1 MHLKAMTLRG
11 FKSFASATTLRFE
24 PGITCVVGPNG
35 SGKSNVV
42 DALSWVMGEQGAK
55 SLRGGKMEDVIFAG
69 TTGRPPL
76 GRAEVSLTIDNSDG
90 ALPIDYAEVTITRIM
105 FRNGGSEYQLNGD
118 TCRLLDIQELLSDSG
133 IGREMHV
140 IVGQGQLDSVLHADP
155 MGRRAFIEEAAGVLK
170 HRKRK
175 EKALRKLD
183 AMRANLARVQ
193 DLTDELRRQ
202 LKPLGRQAAVARRA
216 AVIQADLRDA
226 RLRLLADDLV
236 RLREALRTEIADEA
250 ELKQRKEDAEGRL
263 KAALARE
270 AELEDEV
277 RRLAPRLQQAQQTW
291 YELSQL
297 AERVRGT
304 VSLADA
310 RVKSATA
317 APTEEPRGRDPEDM
331 EREAA
336 RIREQEAEL
345 EAALEAA
352 EHAREDTVAHRA
364 ELERALAAE
373 ERRLKDAARAIA
385 DRREGLARLTG
396 QVNAARS
403 RAASAQA
410 EIGRLAAARDEARE
424 RAAAAQEEYEQLKAE
439 VDGLDADDHEL
450 AGRYEAARGA
460 LAEAESALTAAR
472 EAATAA
478 ERDRAAVAARHDALA
493 LGLRRKDGTGALLA
507 ARDRLTGLLGPAAE
521 LLTVTPGYEIPVSAA
536 LGAAAD
542 AIAVTNPSA
551 AAEAIRLLRSEDA
564 GRASL
569 LVSPG
574 GGGGLAAGGLAGVPT
589 QAGEAADAASG
600 RGDAGPES
608 GPGPVGGVPAQ
619 AAGASAGG
627 SGAGLSGPATESGPV
642 GGLSAQ
648 ADGLT
653 AEPGVYGG
661 LPGQQGLAGGVSAGE
676 VDPES
681 ARADTGP
688 GGGLP
693 GQQGPAGEVSAQA
706 GGAGDAALGRADA
719 SLESGPGPGGG
730 VPAQVGGAS
739 AGGSGTGLSGP
750 ATEPGVS
757 GGVADGVFAQ
767 AGDAAPEPGPGS
779 LGGQAGEHG
788 VAGQFPAQ
796 PDDTGLSVPAN
807 GSPAEPAA
815 HSGVPAQASG
825 DGAGPSAAASGSATE
840 ADVSGG
846 LPAQT
851 AGAGHGPRPGPVGGA
866 AARVTAGSGGVG
878 SSASAGGS
886 VVEPEV
892 SAGGF
897 PAPAPGGD
905 SGRSVSGA
913 ASGVQGR
920 EVARTAV
927 GDLVR
932 GPVGLVEA
940 VRWMVR
946 DAVVVASLDDAEEL
960 VGARPGV
967 VAVTAEGDV
976 LGAHF
981 AQGGSA
987 GAPSLLEV
995 RASVDEAAGE
1005 LAELGVRCGELDEAR
1020 RRATERRAECAALV
1034 EELGERR
1041 RAADREKSAVSGRL
1055 GRLSGQAR
1063 GAVGEA
1069 ERTDAAVAKAQ
1080 EALERATQEVEEL
1093 AERLLVAEEAPV
1105 EEEPDTSLR
1114 DRLAADG
1121 ANARQTEMEARLQ
1134 VRTHEERVK
1143 GLAGRADALDRGA
1156 RAERAARARAEQR
1169 RARLRHEAEVA
1180 GAVAAGTRQLLA
1192 HVEVSVVRAEAER
1205 AAAEA
1210 AKAERE
1216 RELVAERNQGRDLKS
1231 ELDKLTDSV
1240 HRGEVLGAEKRLRI
1254 EQLETRAL
1262 EELGVEPAGLIAEY
1276 GPDQLVSPS
1285 PPAEGE
1291 ELPEDPA
1298 HPRNQ
1303 PKPYVRSEQEKRLK
1317 SAERAYQQLGKVNP
1331 LALEEFAALEERHKF
1346 LSEQLEDL
1354 KKTRADLLQVVKSVD
1369 ERVEQVFTEAY
1380 RDTAVQF
1387 EGVFSRLFPGGEG
1400 RLILTDPENM
1410 LTTGVDVEA
1419 RPPGKKVKR
1428 LSLLSGGERS
1438 LTAVALLVSIF
1449 KARPSPFYVM
1459 DEVEA
1464 ALDDTNLQRLIR
1476 IMQELQES
1484 SQLIVITHQKR
1495 TMEVADALYGVS
1507 MQGDGVSKV
1516 ISQRLR

>member
-1 MHLKAMTLRG
+1 MHLKALTLRG

-69 TTGRPPL
+69 TTGRQPL

-105 FRNGGSEYQLNGD
+105 FRNGGSEYQINGD

-140 IVGQGQLDSVLHADP
+140 IVGQGRLDSVLHADP

-216 AVIQADLRDA
+216 AVIQAELRDA

-236 RLREALRTEIADEA
+236 RLREALSAEVADEA
-250 ELKQRKEDAEGRL
+250 ALRERKEQAEAEL

-270 AELEDEV
+270 AALEDEV
-277 RRLAPRLQQAQQTW
+277 GLLAPRLHRAQHTW
-291 YELSQL
+291 YELSRL

-304 VSLADA
+304 ISLADA

-317 APTEEPRGRDPEDM
+317 QPVEERRGRDPEDL

-336 RIREQEAEL
+336 RVREQEAEL

-352 EHAREDTVAHRA
+352 ERALEDTVAHRA

-396 QVNAARS
+396 KVGAARS
-403 RAASAQA
+403 RAAAAQA
-410 EIGRLAAARDEARE
+410 EIDRLTATRDEARE
-424 RAAAAQEEYEQLKAE
+424 RAATAQEEYERLQAE
-439 VDGLDADDHEL
+439 VDGLDADDAEL
-450 AGRYEAARGA
+450 VGAHEAAKRE
-460 LAEAESALTAAR
+460 LVDAEATLTTTR

-478 ERDRAAVAARHDALA
+478 ERTRAATQARHDALA
-493 LGLRRKDGTGALLA
+493 LGLRRKDGTGALLDA
-507 ARDRLTGLLGPAAE
+507 ADRLAGLLGPAAE
-521 LLTVTPGYEIPVSAA
+521 LLTVTPGHEVPLAAA

-542 AIAVTNPSA
+542 ALAVNGPATA
-551 AAEAIRLLRSEDA
+551 TEAIRLLRKQDA
-564 GRASL
+564 GRAAL
-569 LVSPG
+569 LVA
-574 GGGGLAAGGLAGVPT
+574 GL
-589 QAGEAADAASG
+589 Q
-600 RGDAGPES
+600 GPEE
-608 GPGPVGGVPAQ
+608 PRPA
-619 AAGASAGG
+619 
-627 SGAGLSGPATESGPV
+627 
-642 GGLSAQ
+642 
-648 ADGLT
+648 
-653 AEPGVYGG
+653 
-661 LPGQQGLAGGVSAGE
+661 LPDGVSW
-676 VDPES
+676 
-681 ARADTGP
+681 
-688 GGGLP
+688 
-693 GQQGPAGEVSAQA
+693 
-706 GGAGDAALGRADA
+706 AA
-719 SLESGPGPGGG
+719 
-730 VPAQVGGAS
+730 
-739 AGGSGTGLSGP
+739 
-750 ATEPGVS
+750 
-757 GGVADGVFAQ
+757 
-767 AGDAAPEPGPGS
+767 
-779 LGGQAGEHG
+779 
-788 VAGQFPAQ
+788 
-796 PDDTGLSVPAN
+796 
-807 GSPAEPAA
+807 
-815 HSGVPAQASG
+815 
-825 DGAGPSAAASGSATE
+825 
-840 ADVSGG
+840 
-846 LPAQT
+846 
-851 AGAGHGPRPGPVGGA
+851 
-866 AARVTAGSGGVG
+866 
-878 SSASAGGS
+878 
-886 VVEPEV
+886 
-892 SAGGF
+892 
-897 PAPAPGGD
+897 
-905 SGRSVSGA
+905 
-913 ASGVQGR
+913 
-920 EVARTAV
+920 
-927 GDLVR
+927 DLVR
-932 GPVGLVEA
+932 GPEDLLPA
-940 VRWMVR
+940 VRRLLR
-946 DAVVVASLDDAEEL
+946 DMVVVGTLEDAEDL
-960 VGARPGV
+960 VYARPGLT
-967 VAVTAEGDV
+967 AVTAEGDL

-995 RASVDEAAGE
+995 QASVDEAATE
-1005 LAELGVRCGELDEAR
+1005 LAELAVRCEDLAVRQQEAAER
-1020 RRATERRAECAALV
+1020 RRTRAARV
-1034 EELGERR
+1034 EELAERR
-1041 RAADREKSAVSGRL
+1041 RAADREKSGVAQRL
-1055 GRLSGQAR
+1055 GRLAGQAR
-1063 GAVGEA
+1063 GAAEEA
-1069 ERTDAAVAKAQ
+1069 ERAGAAVARAQ
-1080 EALERATQEVEEL
+1080 EALDRAAEEAEEL
-1093 AERLLVAEEAPV
+1093 AERLLVAEEAPA
-1105 EEEPDTSLR
+1105 EEEPDTSVR

-1134 VRTHEERVK
+1134 ARTHEERVK
-1143 GLAGRADALDRGA
+1143 GLAGRADSLDRAA
-1156 RAERAARARAEQR
+1156 RAEREARLRAER
-1169 RARLRHEAEVA
+1169 RRTRLRHEAEVA
-1180 GAVAAGTRQLLA
+1180 AAVASGARQLLA
-1192 HVEVSVVRAEAER
+1192 HIEVSLVRAEQERSAAETAKAAR
-1205 AAAEA
+1205 EQDLAAA
-1210 AKAERE
+1210 RT
-1216 RELVAERNQGRDLKS
+1216 RGRDLKA

-1262 EELGVEPAGLIAEY
+1262 EELGVEPAALVAEY
-1276 GPDQLVSPS
+1276 GPGQPV
-1285 PPAEGE
+1285 PPAPPADGE
-1291 ELPEDPA
+1291 EVPEDPE
-1298 HPRNQ
+1298 HPRNSAR
-1303 PKPYVRSEQEKRLK
+1303 PFVRAEQEKRLK
-1317 SAERAYQQLGKVNP
+1317 AAERAYQQLGKVNP

-1354 KKTRADLLQVVKSVD
+1354 KKTRADLLQVVKEVD
-1369 ERVEQVFTEAY
+1369 ERVEQVFTEAF
-1380 RDTAVQF
+1380 RDTAREF

-1400 RLILTDPENM
+1400 RLVLTDPDNM
-1410 LTTGVDVEA
+1410 LSTGVDVEA

-1438 LTAVALLVSIF
+1438 LTAVAMLVSIF

>member
-1 MHLKAMTLRG
+1 MHLKALTLRG

-90 ALPIDYAEVTITRIM
+90 ALPIEYAEVTITRIM
-105 FRNGGSEYQLNGD
+105 FRNGGSEYQINGD

-183 AMRANLARVQ
+183 AMQANLARVQ

-236 RLREALRTEIADEA
+236 RMRGALRAEIEDEAALKERKDAAEA
-250 ELKQRKEDAEGRL
+250 ELK
-263 KAALARE
+263 KALQRE
-270 AELEDEV
+270 ALLEAEV
-277 RRLAPRLQQAQQTW
+277 RQLTPRLQRAQQTW

-310 RVKSATA
+310 RVKSATS
-317 APTEEPRGRDPEDM
+317 APAEERRGRDPEDM

-352 EHAREDTVAHRA
+352 EHALDDTVAHRA
-364 ELERALAAE
+364 DLERELAAE

-385 DRREGLARLTG
+385 DRREGLARLNG

-403 RAASAQA
+403 RAAAAQS
-410 EIGRLAAARDEARE
+410 EIDRLAAARDEARE
-424 RAAAAQEEYEQLKAE
+424 RAVAAQEEYEQLKAE
-439 VDGLDADDHEL
+439 VDGLDAGDAEL
-450 AGRYEAARGA
+450 GDRHDAARAA
-460 LAEAESALTAAR
+460 LADAESALTAAR
-472 EAATAA
+472 EALTSA
-478 ERDRAAVAARHDALA
+478 ERRRAAVSARHDALA
-493 LGLRRKDGTGALLA
+493 LGLRRKDGTGALLD
-507 ARDRLTGLLGPAAE
+507 ARERLTGVLGPAAE
-521 LLTVTPGYEIPVSAA
+521 LLSVTQGFEVPVAA
-536 LGAAAD
+536 AFGAAAD
-542 AIAVTNPSA
+542 AIAVTTPAS
-551 AAEAIRLLRSEDA
+551 AAEAIRLLRKQDA
-564 GRASL
+564 GRAAL
-569 LVSPG
+569 LLAGEDAPT
-574 GGGGLAAGGLAGVPT
+574 AAGP
-589 QAGEAADAASG
+589 
-600 RGDAGPES
+600 
-608 GPGPVGGVPAQ
+608 
-619 AAGASAGG
+619 
-627 SGAGLSGPATESGPV
+627 
-642 GGLSAQ
+642 
-648 ADGLT
+648 DG
-653 AEPGVYGG
+653 
-661 LPGQQGLAGGVSAGE
+661 
-676 VDPES
+676 
-681 ARADTGP
+681 
-688 GGGLP
+688 
-693 GQQGPAGEVSAQA
+693 GPAGVDGGGTTAAHGGTPASADGEV
-706 GGAGDAALGRADA
+706 GGFGRAY
-719 SLESGPGPGGG
+719 PGRPARDGGG
-730 VPAQVGGAS
+730 PP
-739 AGGSGTGLSGP
+739 L
-750 ATEPGVS
+750 
-757 GGVADGVFAQ
+757 
-767 AGDAAPEPGPGS
+767 AA
-779 LGGQAGEHG
+779 
-788 VAGQFPAQ
+788 
-796 PDDTGLSVPAN
+796 
-807 GSPAEPAA
+807 
-815 HSGVPAQASG
+815 
-825 DGAGPSAAASGSATE
+825 
-840 ADVSGG
+840 
-846 LPAQT
+846 
-851 AGAGHGPRPGPVGGA
+851 
-866 AARVTAGSGGVG
+866 
-878 SSASAGGS
+878 
-886 VVEPEV
+886 
-892 SAGGF
+892 
-897 PAPAPGGD
+897 
-905 SGRSVSGA
+905 
-913 ASGVQGR
+913 
-920 EVARTAV
+920 
-927 GDLVR
+927 DLVR
-932 GPVGLVEA
+932 GPSELMPA
-940 VRWMVR
+940 VRR
-946 DAVVVASLDDAEEL
+946 LLRGIVVVGTLEDAEDL
-960 VGARPGV
+960 VYARPELT
-967 VAVTAEGDV
+967 AVTAEGDL

-995 RASVDEAAGE
+995 QASVDEAAGE
-1005 LAELGVRCGELDEAR
+1005 LAELGVRCEELAEAQHT
-1020 RRATERRAECAALV
+1020 AVARRAEAAALV

-1041 RAADREKSAVSGRL
+1041 RSADREKSSVAQQL

-1063 GAVGEA
+1063 GAAGEA
-1069 ERTDAAVAKAQ
+1069 ERSAAAAAKAQ
-1080 EALERATQEVEEL
+1080 DALEKAVQDAEEL
-1093 AERLLVAEEAPV
+1093 AERLAVAEEMPAD
-1105 EEEPDTSLR
+1105 EEPDTSVR

-1134 VRTHEERVK
+1134 ARTHEERVK
-1143 GLAGRADALDRGA
+1143 GLAGRADSLDRAA
-1156 RAERAARARAEQR
+1156 RAEREARARAERQR
-1169 RARLRHEAEVA
+1169 SRLRHEA
-1180 GAVAAGTRQLLA
+1180 AVAEAVASGARQLLA
-1192 HVEVSVVRAEAER
+1192 HVEVSVGRAEQERVSAES
-1205 AAAEA
+1205 
-1210 AKAERE
+1210 AKGERE
-1216 RELVAERNQGRDLKS
+1216 RELVAERARGRDLKA

-1254 EQLETRAL
+1254 EQLEAKAL
-1262 EELGVEPAGLIAEY
+1262 EELGVEPAGLVAEY
-1276 GPDQLVSPS
+1276 GPQQPVPPS
-1285 PPAEGE
+1285 LPAEGE
-1291 ELPEDPA
+1291 ELPDDPE

-1303 PKPYVRSEQEKRLK
+1303 PRPFVRAEQEKRLK

-1354 KKTRADLLQVVKSVD
+1354 KKTRTDLLQVVKEVD

-1380 RDTAVQF
+1380 RDTAREF
-1387 EGVFSRLFPGGEG
+1387 EGVFSRLFPGGDG
-1400 RLILTDPENM
+1400 RLILTDPDNM

-1476 IMQELQES
+1476 IMQELQEA

>member
-1 MHLKAMTLRG
+1 MHLKALTLRG

-90 ALPIDYAEVTITRIM
+90 ALPIEYAEVTITRIM
-105 FRNGGSEYQLNGD
+105 FRNGGSEYQINGD

-183 AMRANLARVQ
+183 AMGANLARVQ

-236 RLREALRTEIADEA
+236 TLRDALRDEIADEA
-250 ELKQRKEDAEGRL
+250 ELKKRKDAAEAEL

-270 AELEDEV
+270 AELEGEV
-277 RRLAPRLQQAQQTW
+277 RRLAPRLQRAQQTW

-310 RVKSATA
+310 RVRSATE
-317 APTEEPRGRDPEDM
+317 APAEERRGRDPEDL

-345 EAALEAA
+345 TAALEAA
-352 EHAREDTVAHRA
+352 EHALEDTVAHRA
-364 ELERALAAE
+364 DLERELAAE

-385 DRREGLARLTG
+385 DRREGLARLNG

-403 RAASAQA
+403 RAGSAQA
-410 EIGRLAAARDEARE
+410 EIDRLAASRDEAQE
-424 RAAAAQEEYEQLKAE
+424 RAVTAQEEYEQLKAE
-439 VDGLDADDHEL
+439 VEGLDADDEELTARHE
-450 AGRYEAARGA
+450 EAKQA
-460 LAEAESALTAAR
+460 LAVAQAAHSAAR
-472 EAATAA
+472 EEATAA
-478 ERDRAAVAARHDALA
+478 ERRRAAVAARHEALA
-493 LGLRRKDGTGALLA
+493 LGLRRKDGTGALLG

-521 LLTVTPGYEIPVSAA
+521 LLTVRPGYEVPVAAA

-542 AIAVTNPSA
+542 AVAVKDPATA
-551 AAEAIRLLRSEDA
+551 ADAIRLLREQDA
-564 GRASL
+564 GRAAML
-569 LVSPG
+569 L
-574 GGGGLAAGGLAGVPT
+574 
-589 QAGEAADAASG
+589 GEAA
-600 RGDAGPES
+600 
-608 GPGPVGGVPAQ
+608 
-619 AAGASAGG
+619 
-627 SGAGLSGPATESGPV
+627 
-642 GGLSAQ
+642 
-648 ADGLT
+648 
-653 AEPGVYGG
+653 
-661 LPGQQGLAGGVSAGE
+661 
-676 VDPES
+676 
-681 ARADTGP
+681 
-688 GGGLP
+688 
-693 GQQGPAGEVSAQA
+693 
-706 GGAGDAALGRADA
+706 
-719 SLESGPGPGGG
+719 
-730 VPAQVGGAS
+730 
-739 AGGSGTGLSGP
+739 
-750 ATEPGVS
+750 
-757 GGVADGVFAQ
+757 
-767 AGDAAPEPGPGS
+767 
-779 LGGQAGEHG
+779 
-788 VAGQFPAQ
+788 
-796 PDDTGLSVPAN
+796 
-807 GSPAEPAA
+807 PAE
-815 HSGVPAQASG
+815 
-825 DGAGPSAAASGSATE
+825 
-840 ADVSGG
+840 
-846 LPAQT
+846 
-851 AGAGHGPRPGPVGGA
+851 
-866 AARVTAGSGGVG
+866 
-878 SSASAGGS
+878 
-886 VVEPEV
+886 
-892 SAGGF
+892 
-897 PAPAPGGD
+897 
-905 SGRSVSGA
+905 
-913 ASGVQGR
+913 
-920 EVARTAV
+920 
-927 GDLVR
+927 
-932 GPVGLVEA
+932 
-940 VRWMVR
+940 
-946 DAVVVASLDDAEEL
+946 
-960 VGARPGV
+960 GARPGHVPGQGGEHVQEHVQDEAPEAAPGPLPAQGGAPGGTESAHGGPDVLALPHGRTETLTTTAPAVADLVTGPAALMKAVRRLVRDTV
-967 VAVTAEGDV
+967 VVPTLEDAEALVAAHPGLTAVTGEGDV
-976 LGAHF
+976 LSAHF
-981 AQGGSA
+981 AHGGSA

-995 RASVDEAAGE
+995 QASVDEAAAELADLAVRCEE
-1005 LAELGVRCGELDEAR
+1005 LAEAQRLAG
-1020 RRATERRAECAALV
+1020 ERRTEGAALV

-1041 RAADREKSAVSGRL
+1041 RAAEREKSGVAQQL

-1063 GAVGEA
+1063 AAAGEA
-1069 ERTDAAVAKAQ
+1069 ERMTASAARAQ
-1080 EALERATQEVEEL
+1080 EALERAMEEAEEL
-1093 AERLLVAEEAPV
+1093 AERLLVAQEAPV
-1105 EEEPDTSLR
+1105 EEEPDTSVR

-1134 VRTHEERVK
+1134 ARTHEERVK
-1143 GLAGRADALDRGA
+1143 SLAGRADGLDRAA
-1156 RAERAARARAEQR
+1156 RTEREARARAEQR
-1169 RARLRHEAEVA
+1169 RARLRHEA
-1180 GAVAAGTRQLLA
+1180 AVASAVASGARQLLA
-1192 HVEVSVVRAEAER
+1192 HVEVSLVRADQER
-1205 AAAEA
+1205 TSAEA
-1210 AKAERE
+1210 AKGERE
-1216 RELVAERNQGRDLKS
+1216 RELAAERGRGRDLKG

-1254 EQLETRAL
+1254 EQLETKAL
-1262 EELGVEPAGLIAEY
+1262 EELGVEPAGLVSEY
-1276 GPDQLVSPS
+1276 GPDQLVPPS

-1291 ELPEDPA
+1291 ELPEDPE
-1298 HPRNQ
+1298 HPRNR
-1303 PKPYVRSEQEKRLK
+1303 PKAYLRSEQEKRLR

-1331 LALEEFAALEERHKF
+1331 LALEEFSALEERHQF

-1354 KKTRADLLQVVKSVD
+1354 KKTRADLLQVIKEVD

-1380 RDTAVQF
+1380 RDTARQF
-1387 EGVFSRLFPGGEG
+1387 EGVFARLFPGGEG
-1400 RLILTDPENM
+1400 RLILTDPDNM

-1476 IMQELQES
+1476 IMEELQES